1 MGLSFQRILS
11 SVDKSV
17 WKYVAIWVANLFWAI
32 GPTPELPAADPA
44 NPIQAAYS
52 WASLVSTLTDRALW
66 LFFLFVI
73 LGIAWWIDRR
83 KERELDR
90 YRKQQDT
97 VIATLSSVDRMLER
111 IERKLD
117 D

>member
-1 MGLSFQRILS
+1 MCKI
-11 SVDKSV
+11 DKSV
-17 WKYVAIWVANLFWAI
+17 WKYAAIWVVNLVMAVV
-32 GPTPELPAADPA
+32 PAPEIPADSA
-44 NPIQAAYS
+44 NPIQAAYN
-52 WASLVSTLTDRALW
+52 WATLVSTLTDRALW

-97 VIATLSSVDRMLER
+97 IIATLSSVDRLLER